1 MQPRAADAAAIA
13 DAAQALARGEL
24 VVFPTETVYGLG
36 ADAAQAD
43 AVAAVYRL
51 KGRPAG
57 HPLIVHVADAA
68 QAAWWAQWPPAA
80 SKLADAFWPGALTL
94 ILPRRAQAPAFACGA
109 ETTVG
114 LRCPSHPVA
123 QALLTAF
130 AALGGHGVAA
140 PSANRFGR
148 VSPTTAAHV
157 LDDLGADAPLILDGG
172 ACEVGVESTIIDLS
186 RGHPVLLRPGGIAA
200 AQIAQVLGEP
210 VRAPDA
216 QAPRASGTLAA
227 HYAPVTPIE
236 LVDAVALPQRIARA
250 QAAGHRVAVW
260 AQRGPWQAA
269 GAPAGVLWEPMPDDP
284 EMSSRTLYAT
294 VRRLDRAGAGR
305 ILVQAPPAG
314 ERWAAIADRLRRAA
328 AGSVLP
334 ADTENDDA

>member
-43 AVAAVYRL
+43 AVAAIYRL

-57 HPLIVHVADAA
+57 HPLIVHVADAT

-80 SKLADAFWPGALTL
+80 QKLADAFWPGALTL
-94 ILPRRAQAPAFACGA
+94 ILPRRAQAPAHACGD

-123 QALLTAF
+123 HALLVAF

-148 VSPTTAAHV
+148 VSPTTAVHV
-157 LDDLGADAPLILDGG
+157 VDDLGDEAPLILDGG
-172 ACEVGVESTIIDLS
+172 PCEVGVESTIIDLS
-186 RGHPVLLRPGGIAA
+186 RGHPVLLRPGGIPA
-200 AQIAQVLGEP
+200 AQIAQVLGEA

-227 HYAPVTPIE
+227 HYAPATPIE
-236 LVDAVALPQRIARA
+236 LVEPAALPQRIARA
-250 QAAGHRVAVW
+250 QAAGERVAVW
-260 AQRGPWQAA
+260 APPGPWQAA
-269 GAPAGVLWEPMPDDP
+269 GTPAGVLWEAMPDDP
-284 EMSSRTLYAT
+284 GKSSRTLYAT
-294 VRRLDRAGAGR
+294 VRRLDRAGCGR
-305 ILVQAPPAG
+305 ILVQAPPAD

-328 AGSVLP
+328 AGSALP